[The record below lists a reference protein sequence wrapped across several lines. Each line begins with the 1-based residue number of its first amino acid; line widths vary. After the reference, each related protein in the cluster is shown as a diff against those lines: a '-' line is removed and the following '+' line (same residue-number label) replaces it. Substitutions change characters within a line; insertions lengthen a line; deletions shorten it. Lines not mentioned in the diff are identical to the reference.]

1 VEDAQE
7 LPMKTTIDRRIYND
21 SVISKAIYWLS
32 GGFTIARTLLD
43 ETTEELTISSKDGE
57 KIDEDAFKLKL
68 TQALND
74 FKLRQIVADETRDIK
89 TILYAK
95 AFADDEDLTEEDI
108 HD

>member
-1 VEDAQE
+1 MTIE
-7 LPMKTTIDRRIYND
+7 IDRRIYND

-32 GGFTIARTLLD
+32 GDYLIVRSLLND
-43 ETTEELTISSKDGE
+43 ITESISITVKSGSISERELE
-57 KIDEDAFKLKL
+57 VKLL
-68 TQALND
+68 QTLND

-95 AFADDEDLTEEDI
+95 AFAEDEDLSEEDI

>member
-1 VEDAQE
+1 MTIE
-7 LPMKTTIDRRIYND
+7 IDRRIYND

-32 GGFTIARTLLD
+32 GDYLIVRSLLND
-43 ETTEELTISSKDGE
+43 ITESISITAKSCSINEQELE
-57 KIDEDAFKLKL
+57 VKLL
-68 TQALND
+68 QTLND

-95 AFADDEDLTEEDI
+95 AFAEDEDLSEEDI